1 MKYIAQPDSTFAAI
15 DETSREF
22 ELLSNLDEKCRPA
35 FLNEKDKEVI
45 AYLAAQAE
53 ASNLAQAK
61 ALEREAIDEVIREQ
75 FAKEIATKVK
85 EKQAKRQNVK

>member
-53 ASNLAQAK
+53 AAK
-61 ALEREAIDEVIREQ
+61 AFEA
-75 FAKEIATKVK
+75 
-85 EKQAKRQNVK
+85 KQANKKSALEKLAKVAGLTDDELAALE